1 MLFHLPIIGNP
12 EVAERTMI
20 AELEANS
27 WYAQPSFPCVKMLKE
42 DLTRDER
49 LIRHIFFPKN
59 AKLCRG
65 WLPDGSRFLSVRR
78 WSKSVA
84 LAPEAATGAFLNV
97 LDEVC
102 PAPELS
108 IA

>member
-1 MLFHLPIIGNP
+1 MLFHVLIIGNP

-49 LIRHIFFPKN
+49 LIRYIFFPKN

-84 LAPEAATGAFLNV
+84 LAPETATGAFLNV